1 MANTYTQIHIH
12 IVFAVENRFS
22 LIQDNW
28 RERLHQYMTGI
39 IQNNKHKMLAIN
51 SMPDHIHVFIGMQ
64 PHQSISN
71 LVQTAK
77 ANSSKWIN
85 ENKLVLGKFN
95 WQPGFGAFSYS
106 HSQIDNVVK
115 YILNQQH
122 HHRKKTFRE
131 EYIEFLDKFH
141 VPYDERYLFKFI
153 F

>member
-1 MANTYTQIHIH
+1 
-12 IVFAVENRFS
+12 
-22 LIQDNW
+22 
-28 RERLHQYMTGI
+28 
-39 IQNNKHKMLAIN
+39 
-51 SMPDHIHVFIGMQ
+51 MPDHIHVFIGMQ